1 MSSATLFFTPIAN
14 AWGADVS
21 DPILSETTQAY
32 LPDVSGGLNAWR
44 TEQILLDED
53 DTRSIT
59 IQGLALADSLVF
71 WCSVVGHVRMETV
84 AKDTNGST
92 TINGY
97 IPTYGTARYPGKLF
111 LSTYNISSVTLRGL
125 ADDTVV
131 EFGFFRVG

>member
-1 MSSATLFFTPIAN
+1 MSSATLFFTPISN
-14 AWGADVS
+14 AWGEDVS
-21 DPILSETTQAY
+21 DPALAETTQAF
-32 LPDVSGGLNAWR
+32 LPDISGGLTAWR
-44 TEQILLDED
+44 TEQILLDDEE
-53 DTRSIT
+53 TRSVT

-71 WCSVVGHVRMETV
+71 WCSVVGEVRVETV

-125 ADDTVV
+125 ADATVV